1 MEHLCKVTLYEGQKT
16 SNSQSLIIKGEK
28 KNNFQIEGI
37 LKVTGLMI
45 TLLSLIFSI
54 SLGYMENRRVLKITE
69 YQLDGISEVMMLE
82 QEYSE
87 NPYTESF
94 LHGFS
99 DAYVIFNLENHS
111 KIDIEIYGFY
121 LEIQVE
127 NLKEKIMVPLEAEI
141 KGEEGILNVFLSDW
155 KVAEEID
162 KYIVKSNAT
171 IESFAALKLTCAN
184 LDHIWFLDSGLCEE
198 THPISAKI
206 EKAYVKQKSIKCK
219 CRIACRDTFGEYYYS
234 PSKTVIFNP

>member
-1 MEHLCKVTLYEGQKT
+1 MNKKEGKANIRT
-16 SNSQSLIIKGEK
+16 WIIALLPILIG
-28 KNNFQIEGI
+28 
-37 LKVTGLMI
+37 
-45 TLLSLIFSI
+45 LLSMYID
-54 SLGYMENRRVLKITE
+54 NRRVLKITE
-69 YQLDGISEVMMLE
+69 FELVGVNEVMELE
-82 QEYSE
+82 QGYSE
-87 NPYTESF
+87 NPYTESI
-94 LHGFS
+94 LHNFS
-99 DAYVIFNLENHS
+99 DAYVSFNLENHS
-111 KIDIEIYGFY
+111 KMDIEIYGFY

-171 IESFAALKLTCAN
+171 IESFAALKPTCAN

-198 THPISAKI
+198 THTISAKI

-219 CRIACRDTFGEYYYS
+219 CRIACKDTFGEYYYS
-234 PSKTVIFNP
+234 PSKTVIFSP